1 MSIMPATAILK
12 QKSRH
17 DKSMTATAPKLIS
30 WEEFQKKYLTREDS
44 YKYEWLNGVV
54 EKTKRAMD
62 YTQFFIINNLQK
74 LFKRLEAQ
82 GKADGLL
89 VHEGDIFFLENHRR
103 PDIAF
108 ISAAQIARTAYGENQ
123 VPAFVIEVISSN
135 DQINKVHEKM
145 ENYRAAGVQVAWH
158 IFPKLQEVH
167 VYSGSQLN
175 RCDILKGEEL
185 CSAAPVLP
193 DFALSV
199 NELFKKPPMP
209 Q

>member
-1 MSIMPATAILK
+1 MPATAIQK
-12 QKSRH
+12 QKPRQ
-17 DKSMTATAPKLIS
+17 DESMTATAPKHIS

-54 EKTKRAMD
+54 EKTKRAMN
-62 YTQFFIINNLQK
+62 YTQFFILDNLLE
-74 LFKRLEAQ
+74 LFEQLKSAKKVQGRLIP
-82 GKADGLL
+82 
-89 VHEGDIFFLENHRR
+89 EGDIFFLENHRR

-108 ISAAQIARTAYGENQ
+108 ISADQIARTAYGENQ